1 MKTSKNLSIII
12 ILALTLGAC
21 SSSYKAGVSEYD
33 DLYYTP
39 KDARMQSQPVETEAL
54 ASAQGTQAAE
64 DQLSDYEKYRLSLEG
79 EYKSE
84 EVSPGIEEYALEDTN
99 YYGSQEDYAY
109 AYYDDGS
116 TQPQVVNNYY
126 GAVDQY
132 PSYSSRINRFHSPY
146 MGYIWWLWWLWWLG
160 ISVLR
165 LGISRIWIWQLSFFL
180 L

>member
-1 MKTSKNLSIII
+1 MKTSRNLSIII

-64 DQLSDYEKYRLSLEG
+64 DQFSDYEKYRLSLEG

-84 EVSPGIEEYALEDTN
+84 QLEKLLCGI
-99 YYGSQEDYAY
+99 
-109 AYYDDGS
+109 
-116 TQPQVVNNYY
+116 
-126 GAVDQY
+126 
-132 PSYSSRINRFHSPY
+132 
-146 MGYIWWLWWLWWLG
+146 
-160 ISVLR
+160 
-165 LGISRIWIWQLSFFL
+165 
-180 L
+180 